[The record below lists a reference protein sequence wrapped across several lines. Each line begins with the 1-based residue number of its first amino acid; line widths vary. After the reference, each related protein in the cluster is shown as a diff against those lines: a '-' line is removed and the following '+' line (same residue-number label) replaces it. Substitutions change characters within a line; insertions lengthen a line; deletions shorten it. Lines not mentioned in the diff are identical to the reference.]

1 MITIH
6 ETSKMKTS
14 LLRHIILLAAALL
27 VGMATPVAAGEI
39 QTADSAYSRGDYA
52 AAVAEYTKVAE
63 EQGISAELLYD
74 LGNAYARG
82 GDYGNAMASYLRA
95 LRLDPSSAK
104 VRNNIEYIEQK
115 VSETNHAELRGKKLS
130 VERDLPSFFTS
141 VRNYISRDHL
151 SDTWAVWAAAAFV
164 LFVAC
169 VAIYMFVRSV
179 GIRKVGFFGAFVF
192 LGVSVVALTFAF
204 MAASYR
210 SDEGV
215 VTAPKVKLL
224 SEASA
229 SSKESAVNLTRGTRM
244 SILDTHPAGVDHP
257 QWYKV
262 RLNGDFVG
270 WISEADFV
278 AVE

>member
-1 MITIH
+1 MIRLVPVVVAMLLSLA
-6 ETSKMKTS
+6 ET
-14 LLRHIILLAAALL
+14 
-27 VGMATPVAAGEI
+27 VYAGNV
-39 QTADSAYSRGDYA
+39 QKADSAYAAGDYA
-52 AAVAEYTKVAE
+52 VAVEEYCKVAE
-63 EQGISAELLYD
+63 EQGTSAELLYN
-74 LGNAYARG
+74 LGNSYARG

-95 LRLDPSSAK
+95 LRLDPSASK
-104 VRNNIEYIEQK
+104 VKNNIAYIEQK
-115 VSETNHAELRGKKLS
+115 VSETNHAELKGKKLS
-130 VERDLPSFFTS
+130 VDPDSPSFFTS

-151 SDTWAVWAAAAFV
+151 SDTWAIWAAVAFV

-169 VAIYMFVRSV
+169 VAVYVFVNHV
-179 GIRKVGFFGAFVF
+179 GARKFGFFGAMVF
-192 LGVSVVALTFAF
+192 LGICVVTLIFAF

-215 VTAPKVKLL
+215 VTAPKVKLM

-229 SSKESAVNLTRGTRM
+229 SSKPSAVNLTRGTRM

-262 RLNGDFVG
+262 RLNADFVG